1 MRNFKQGL
9 IIAVLIAVGLFFAVS
24 VQKDDTNF
32 LVAIILVISS
42 LFLFHL
48 SIRKVPF
55 FKGYFVS
62 KLNILCNTF
71 QKIDKV
77 DLTKDLLFE
86 QMVEIINESSFNIFY
101 KNSETGE
108 IMATS
113 SFCWKSWGENIYITV
128 KELDKANAQ
137 LEFYSSAIMQIYDWG
152 KNEENYNQLVKR
164 REESLIV

>member
-9 IIAVLIAVGLFFAVS
+9 IIAALIAVGFFFAVS
-24 VQKDDTNF
+24 VQKNDTNF
-32 LVAIILVISS
+32 LVAIILVISG

-86 QMVEIINESSFNIFY
+86 QMIEIINESSFNIFY
-101 KNSETGE
+101 KNSDTGE

-113 SFCWKSWGENIYITV
+113 SFCWKSWGENLYITV
-128 KELDKANAQ
+128 KELDKVNAQ